1 MLAELGSAWPWPV
14 QPPGLL
20 TPSLALGL
28 PLQRRDADGRL
39 YLRGLVAQPDG
50 SSVFEASR
58 VGGWSEEAAAAM
70 GREAGEELLSQAGL
84 PG

>member
-1 MLAELGSAWPWPV
+1 M
-14 QPPGLL
+14 
-20 TPSLALGL
+20 
-28 PLQRRDADGRL
+28 QRRDADGRL